1 MFNLRMKNDL
11 SFFIGFRYLRR
22 SRDEKFISFISAL
35 SIAAM
40 ALGVSTLVIVLS
52 IMNGFDR
59 EIKNR
64 LLQIIPHISAEHT
77 SGIAIQEI
85 NELKSQLIRDEN
97 AIKVDPMVN
106 SNGLIYKNDLQLGV
120 SIQGTEKDWNSF
132 SILANHMIAGNID
145 LLTAESYQI
154 VLGSQIARQMNL
166 FIGDEVSLALSSII
180 RSPFGPIPQIKRFEV
195 AGIFE
200 VGAQV
205 DGNVVFVNQTDIRR
219 LLRKDS
225 SFQGLHIYL
234 EDPIAST
241 EKFFTNI
248 EENYPD
254 LRWTSWQSEMTAL
267 FKAMKMEKIAVTLLL
282 SVIIAIASFNII
294 ASLVLS
300 VNEKRQEIAVLRTM
314 GATSDLIIKVFV
326 IQGTLGSFFG
336 IILGLFVGI
345 ICSVFITELVQ
356 LVEYIFDMQ
365 VFDPNIYLISSF
377 PSQIVFSDIILI
389 TFGTVLVT
397 ILATIFPARAAGMVL
412 PAEALRYGE

>member
-97 AIKVDPMVN
+97 TIKVDPMVN

-132 SILANHMIAGNID
+132 SILANHVIAGNID

-219 LLRKDS
+219 LLRMNS
-225 SFQGLHIYL
+225 SFQGLQIYL
-234 EDPIAST
+234 KDPIAST

>member
-1 MFNLRMKNDL
+1 MKNDL
-11 SFFIGFRYLRR
+11 SFFIGIRYLRR

-59 EIKNR
+59 EIKSR
-64 LLQIIPHISAEHT
+64 LLQIIPHVSAEQA
-77 SGIAIQEI
+77 SGIAIEEI
-85 NELKSQLIRDEN
+85 NKLKSHLIRDEN

-180 RSPFGPIPQIKRFEV
+180 RSPFGPIPKIKRFEV

-205 DGNVVFVNQTDIRR
+205 DGNVVFVHQIDIRR
-219 LLRKDS
+219 LLRMESD
-225 SFQGLHIYL
+225 FQGLHIYL
-234 EDPIAST
+234 KDPIANI

-248 EENYPD
+248 EKNYPD
-254 LRWTSWQSEMTAL
+254 LQWTSWQSEMTAL

-314 GATSDLIIKVFV
+314 GANSDLIIKVFV

-345 ICSVFITELVQ
+345 ICSVFILS
-356 LVEYIFDMQ
+356 
-365 VFDPNIYLISSF
+365 LIH
-377 PSQIVFSDIILI
+377 I
-389 TFGTVLVT
+389 
-397 ILATIFPARAAGMVL
+397 
-412 PAEALRYGE
+412 